1 MTLPRHDHCVRS
13 LKQSWF
19 RRPMSWV
26 GVLVLACF
34 PGYGRAQERLDAVP
48 LSPHDAKWIQQIVDD
63 YRGQLGISENVNVTI
78 VANNALLT
86 SVERTDDHTF
96 VLSVEEPF
104 LVGLTADDV
113 RAVVA
118 HELGHVWIFTHH
130 PYLQTEGLAND
141 IARRIVTREH
151 LVHVY
156 EKLWQRQGTTGD
168 LARLVG
174 D

>member
-1 MTLPRHDHCVRS
+1 MTLPRHDRCVRS

-19 RRPMSWV
+19 LARASWV
-26 GVLVLACF
+26 GVLVLVCL
-34 PGYGRAQERLDAVP
+34 PGHGRAQGRVDDVP
-48 LSPHDAKWIQQIVDD
+48 VSPHDARWIQQVVDD
-63 YRGQLGISENVNVTI
+63 YRAQLGIPENVNVMI
-78 VANNALLT
+78 VASNALLT
-86 SVERTDDHTF
+86 SVQRADDGAF
-96 VLSVEEPF
+96 VLSVEESF
-104 LVGLTADDV
+104 LDGLTEDDV
-113 RAVVA
+113 KAVVA

-130 PYLQTEGLAND
+130 PYLQAEGLAND
-141 IARRIVTREH
+141 IARRIVPRQH